1 MNQEVIRRHYLDAMG
16 ITAWGSR
23 YQLPNALPTEACEWD
38 DVAPA
43 PTPPRERL
51 QALLD
56 DAPAPRR
63 NAPEPQASGEAIAS
77 PSAVR
82 ALLLKDKPSPEKSD
96 QAKQVSA
103 YSDTAEP
110 TVDATLATP
119 AKPLKFSLSCLCLN
133 ARWLVLQAGEMSAL
147 EQQLLA
153 NLLQAAGIQQSALP
167 EVTHFTWP
175 QMTNAFAV
183 EDPLDEAREG
193 LAAFIAGQ
201 VSRQEWQ
208 LTRLLWCGELGA
220 EQAPLDRILN
230 VNEGQSHTLSLPV
243 WQGPALAALL
253 DGTHSKRALWP
264 ELQALSQQWT
274 RDSSTGAEPA
284 VDDH

>member
-1 MNQEVIRRHYLDAMG
+1 MNQEVIRRHYLDALG

-82 ALLLKDKPSPEKSD
+82 ALLLKDKPSSEKSD
-96 QAKQVSA
+96 QAKQSQTKQVSA
-103 YSDTAEP
+103 QSAAEP
-110 TVDATLATP
+110 TVDAALATP
-119 AKPLKFSLSCLCLN
+119 AKP
-133 ARWLVLQAGEMSAL
+133 L

-153 NLLQAAGIQQSALP
+153 NLLQAAAIQQSALP

-208 LTRLLWCGELGA
+208 LTRLLWWGELGA
-220 EQAPLDRILN
+220 EQAPLDRIMN

-243 WQGPALAALL
+243 WQGPSLAALL
-253 DGTHSKRALWP
+253 DGTRSKRDLWP
-264 ELQALSQQWT
+264 ELQALNQQWT
-274 RDSSTGAEPA
+274 RDSSTVAEPA
-284 VDDH
+284 VNDH